1 MAQLREGR
9 SRDHLPQI
17 VPARVGSDGG
27 RKPRVT
33 QVDRCARAFDC
44 FRESHI
50 VDHGI
55 ADCCNGP
62 KTNQGLTAGG
72 GGAAR
77 GGGGGGA
84 GGGRAGEGGE
94 RREEGGEG

>member
-1 MAQLREGR
+1 MAQLREVR

-17 VPARVGSDGG
+17 VPARVVSDGG

-50 VDHGI
+50 VDQGI
-55 ADCCNGP
+55 ADCCNAP
-62 KTNQGLTAGG
+62 DAVQGLTADEDC
-72 GGAAR
+72 ASR
-77 GGGGGGA
+77 GGGYMGA
-84 GGGRAGEGGE
+84 WIIHAGEWVE
-94 RREEGGEG
+94 HLEEIDK